1 MHLTAAMVHD
11 SCSFTEAIAQA
22 KLYLSDELLLVLY
35 FDDYVESDTDL
46 EEVWEVLRDLPILPF
61 RPHNAIENKDEKMG
75 CEAYAWLGLSRVAD
89 SPAVP
94 LTRGATDNLR
104 IESCGW

>member
-1 MHLTAAMVHD
+1 MHLTAALVRD

-35 FDDYVESDTDL
+35 FDDWVESDADL

-61 RPHNAIENKDEKMG
+61 RLPHREQGREDG
-75 CEAYAWLGLSRVAD
+75 RRSVRVGGL
-89 SPAVP
+89 
-94 LTRGATDNLR
+94 
-104 IESCGW
+104 E